1 MRNGVWLLPLLTA
14 SLGDC
19 AFCGDMPILFGQGT
33 DTPEG
38 GMVMFVLLSA
48 GMAAP
53 LVGVL
58 AIVAICLIFSA
69 LQAVPPPYR
78 KLEPRLVWPLL
89 VPVLSPIWGFFVF
102 SRVSQSYQGYF
113 AARGRTEHGGC
124 GEKFGLSFAICYALC
139 WLCPVVL
146 YLGSRDFLTACAL
159 SVPCLIVLGSP
170 TVVLLIFYLVKVVG
184 LTKYVTD

>member
-1 MRNGVWLLPLLTA
+1 
-14 SLGDC
+14 
-19 AFCGDMPILFGQGT
+19 MPILFGQGM

-48 GMAAP
+48 AMAAP
-53 LVGVL
+53 LVGPL
-58 AIVAICLIFSA
+58 AIVATCLLFSV
-69 LQAVPPPYR
+69 LRAVPPPYR

-89 VPVLSPIWGFFVF
+89 VPVLSPIWSFFVY
-102 SRVSQSYQGYF
+102 SRVSRSYQAYF
-113 AARGRTEHGGC
+113 AARRRTGHGDC

-139 WLCPVVL
+139 WVCPGVL
-146 YLGSRDFLTACAL
+146 YLGSSNVLTACAL
-159 SVPCLIVLGSP
+159 SVPCLVVLGSP